1 MIPANPFVSRMSLM
15 TPTSFPVFS
24 FFSQY
29 DTGTVG
35 EAIRLSLAPIF
46 LIGALGHYLTVLV
59 SRKDSLFNGLERLRN
74 DIDAMQ
80 EFDQDPKRQRLIRI
94 YGSRRKSLNLLM
106 KSIQLVTVVVLLTA
120 IDVIVLFIS
129 TVTPLNLSGF
139 VLPIFAIAMV
149 CLICSSLLFLRELSI
164 ASREFHVD
172 FD

>member
-1 MIPANPFVSRMSLM
+1 M
-15 TPTSFPVFS
+15 TPSTIPLFL
-24 FFSQY
+24 FFSHY
-29 DTGTVG
+29 DTDTVG

-59 SRKDSLFNGLERLRN
+59 GRKDSLFNGLERLRSE
-74 DIDAMQ
+74 IDGIQ
-80 EFDQDPKRQRLIRI
+80 EFEQKRQRLICI
-94 YGSRRKSLNLLM
+94 YGSRRRSLTLLM
-106 KSIQLVTVVVLLTA
+106 RSIQLVTVVILLTA

-149 CLICSSLLFLRELSI
+149 CLICSSLLFLKELSI
-164 ASREFHVD
+164 ASKEFHVD